1 MKRGINILHFCL
13 YLIEKKLHFLFN
25 KINPALLIYKIPAV
39 KRRMKTKYGI
49 ENTKEYLDDF
59 WTNQKNGYSLHFI
72 GGWLVG
78 LIFIILISLTNITLK
93 IFEIGFDLPKYVF
106 IAFGITSYIIC
117 YFATFK
123 NDTYLKYF
131 KEFNTWSVT
140 KKRVNVLISMG
151 FILLVITLFFSSLLY
166 F

>member
-1 MKRGINILHFCL
+1 M
-13 YLIEKKLHFLFN
+13 
-25 KINPALLIYKIPAV
+25 IYKIPAV